1 MPALDFSK
9 WSPGGNTTLFFPAD
23 GLDSARQAD
32 LARQAM
38 RPESLDAEQAGFI
51 SVAERRLRMAG
62 GEFCVNAARA
72 FGALLAFRESASPE
86 ATLQG
91 IARQKLTNEHRYEI
105 HVSGWQTPVRLLV
118 RGTPPHWQVRAELQL
133 PPCPIS
139 HPEQGIHLVRLPGI
153 CHLLLDGEVHM
164 QPEDCIAASRMLR
177 RQYGMTGELAC
188 GVVWWGRRSG
198 MLDMLPVVHVRDAHT
213 TCIENACGSG
223 ALALALLLAA
233 KGNRTPLEIMQ
244 PGGSALHVHI
254 PDGEQQDR
262 AFIDGPVDLVARGR
276 VWLPDVQA

>member
-9 WSPGGNTTLFFPAD
+9 WSPGGNTTLFFPAA
-23 GLDSARQAD
+23 GLDAARQAE

-38 RPESLDAEQAGFI
+38 RPDSLGAEQAGFV
-51 SVAERRLRMAG
+51 SVEERRLRMAG
-62 GEFCVNAARA
+62 GEFCVNATRA

-91 IARQKLTNEHRYEI
+91 IARQKLTNEHRYEVQ
-105 HVSGWQTPVRLLV
+105 VSGWQSPIRLQV
-118 RGTPPHWQVRAELQL
+118 RGTSPHWQVRAELQL
-133 PPCPIS
+133 PPCPIT

-177 RQYGMTGELAC
+177 RQYGMTGEVAS
-188 GVVWWGRRSG
+188 GVIWWGRRAG

-233 KGNRTPLEIMQ
+233 KGNRKPLDIMQ
-244 PGGSALHVHI
+244 PGGSSLHVHN
-254 PDGEQQDR
+254 P
-262 AFIDGPVDLVARGR
+262 
-276 VWLPDVQA
+276 